1 MVTQTNSNEAWEGI
15 YKSHDCQELRDHWGP
30 SWILAT
36 TAIKMNIE
44 DFSGGQVV
52 MNLPANAG
60 DMDLISGTEDST
72 CHQAS
77 KPMCHS
83 Y

>member
-1 MVTQTNSNEAWEGI
+1 MVTQTNSNAAWEGI

-30 SWILAT
+30 SWILAR
-36 TAIKMNIE
+36 TAIKMNIG

-52 MNLPANAG
+52 MNLSANAG
-60 DMDLISGTEDST
+60 DMDLISGTEDSA

-77 KPMCHS
+77 KSMCHS
-83 Y
+83 S